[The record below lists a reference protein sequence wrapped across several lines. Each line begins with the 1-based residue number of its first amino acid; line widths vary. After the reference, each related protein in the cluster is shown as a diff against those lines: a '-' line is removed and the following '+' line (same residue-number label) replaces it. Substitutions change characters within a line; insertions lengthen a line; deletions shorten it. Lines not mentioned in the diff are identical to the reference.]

1 MPNKINYIS
10 NKNIIKNFT
19 NSAFENIININSS
32 KSSKKEKINNVQVF
46 QNLNNSKKTLI
57 INNSKI
63 SLKKIDKSSEIL
75 TDILRGI
82 ISLKKNDLFDYI
94 IIMLKLILY
103 YYKGNNI
110 ISRNSFLYEL
120 NLDDSAL
127 NLLYQNI
134 FKVLEKEAYIRQ
146 ILINDFNNN
155 KYIFK
160 SIHSIFIFYIHS
172 GIEHIN
178 EIINKDKAKKC
189 NLNIN
194 NFLDYN
200 EILNILFQFINKE
213 NCQTNNFNINFN
225 RNNFCTICSKMN
237 KINKFISDSN
247 IFKTIDKSVDAKIN
261 FNLNYNEKP
270 AFNIHEKIIFDYNH
284 KHIKNKIKKNMS
296 NCINSDISLK
306 MLKSSYKNKSL
317 KKNANNS
324 NQNINIT
331 NNSNDKR
338 FLKYLKTTIDNKIQ
352 NNVLNSQR
360 DNGIPGEQKDKIYS
374 DLNNYISNENIN
386 KNNKSA
392 NKIYNYSYKK
402 NNIINL
408 SNKNNSKEYN
418 SLQNFF
424 TRKNNDKSFSNKTY
438 KLKSNININDNHQ
451 IFLYPKV
458 EQYLNNVYIINDNNK
473 NANDKIFK
481 EKEEKRKENII
492 DTKRLK
498 EGLSKDKKDINN
510 EIKKEN
516 ISNDIFN
523 YMEVINNQINSMQ
536 SIFDIFK
543 VQTMKIKQEMLK
555 IDSKNK
561 LK

>member
-120 NLDDSAL
+120 NLDDGAL

-247 IFKTIDKSVDAKIN
+247 IFKTIDKSIDAKIN

-360 DNGIPGEQKDKIYS
+360 DNGIPGDQKDKIYS
-374 DLNNYISNENIN
+374 DLKNYISNENIN

-498 EGLSKDKKDINN
+498 EDLSKDKKDINN